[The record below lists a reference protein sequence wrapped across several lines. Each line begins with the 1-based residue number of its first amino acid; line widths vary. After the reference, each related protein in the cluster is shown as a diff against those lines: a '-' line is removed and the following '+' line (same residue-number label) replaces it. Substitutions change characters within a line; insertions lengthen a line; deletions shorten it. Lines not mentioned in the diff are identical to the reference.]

1 MTMSYSEPN
10 APDPAFTPDTG
21 RAPKWRNRWLAGTVA
36 LAALGGFAGLVW
48 YAYNLGIRAGSESV
62 APLIKAEE
70 GPAKIRPEE
79 PGGMEVP
86 YQDKLV
92 YDRLAPDQAEPLVE
106 RLLPPPE
113 APLPPPQ
120 TAEPPPP
127 VAAPLDSAGVQV
139 PEPPPPSPLIV
150 LIETEVP
157 KSAVPPPLTAGIETA
172 APEAVPPPL
181 TAGIETAAPEAVPT
195 PPVPEV
201 AATQEAAPAKEA
213 ESVTDLTAAPVK
225 SYRVQVA
232 AVRSSEAAY
241 GGWQRLQAQH
251 KDLLGKL
258 KLTVQRV
265 DLGPEKGVFY
275 RVQAG
280 PLADR
285 AAARDLC
292 TKLSLRRVGCLIVR
306 P

>member
-1 MTMSYSEPN
+1 MTMFNSEPKT
-10 APDPAFTPDTG
+10 PDPAFTPDTG
-21 RAPKWRNRWLAGTVA
+21 RAPKWRNRWLAGAVA
-36 LAALGGFAGLVW
+36 FAALGGFAGIVW

-70 GPAKIRPEE
+70 GPAKVRPEE

-92 YDRLAPDQAEPLVE
+92 YDRLAPDQAEPPVE

-113 APLPPPQ
+113 APLPPPK

-127 VAAPLDSAGVQV
+127 VAAPTDSAGAQV
-139 PEPPPPSPLIV
+139 PEPPPPSPLIA

-157 KSAVPPPLTAGIETA
+157 KSDVPPPLTAGIETA
-172 APEAVPPPL
+172 V
-181 TAGIETAAPEAVPT
+181 PEAVPT
-195 PPVPEV
+195 PPAPEV

-213 ESVTDLTAAPVK
+213 DSVTDLTAAPVK
-225 SYRVQVA
+225 SYRVQIA
-232 AVRSSEAAY
+232 AMRSSEAAY

-280 PLADR
+280 PLADK

-292 TKLSLRRVGCLIVR
+292 TKLSLRRVGCLIIR

>member
-1 MTMSYSEPN
+1 MTMSYDEPK

-21 RAPKWRNRWLAGTVA
+21 RAPKWRNRWLAGAVA
-36 LAALGGFAGLVW
+36 LAALGGFAGIVW
-48 YAYNLGIRAGSESV
+48 YAYDLGIRAGSESV

-92 YDRLAPDQAEPLVE
+92 YDRLAPDQAEPPAE

-120 TAEPPPP
+120 AAEPPPP

-139 PEPPPPSPLIV
+139 PEPPPPSPLIA

-172 APEAVPPPL
+172 APEAVP
-181 TAGIETAAPEAVPT
+181 T
-195 PPVPEV
+195 PPAPEV
-201 AATQEAAPAKEA
+201 AASQEAAPAKEA
-213 ESVTDLTAAPVK
+213 ESVTDLTAAPAE

-232 AVRSSEAAY
+232 AMRSSEAAY

-280 PLADR
+280 PLADK

>member
-1 MTMSYSEPN
+1 MTMSYDEPK
-10 APDPAFTPDTG
+10 APDPALTPDTG
-21 RAPKWRNRWLAGTVA
+21 RAPKWRNRWLAGAVA
-36 LAALGGFAGLVW
+36 LAALGGFAGIVW
-48 YAYNLGIRAGSESV
+48 YAYDLGIRAGSESV

-92 YDRLAPDQAEPLVE
+92 YDRLAPDQAEPPAE

-120 TAEPPPP
+120 AAEPPPP

-139 PEPPPPSPLIV
+139 PEPPPPSPLIA

-172 APEAVPPPL
+172 APEAVP
-181 TAGIETAAPEAVPT
+181 TT
-195 PPVPEV
+195 PAPEV
-201 AATQEAAPAKEA
+201 AASQEAAPAKEA
-213 ESVTDLTAAPVK
+213 ESVTDLTAAPAE

-280 PLADR
+280 PLADK

-292 TKLSLRRVGCLIVR
+292 AKLSLRRVGCLIVR

>member
-1 MTMSYSEPN
+1 MTMSYDEPK

-21 RAPKWRNRWLAGTVA
+21 RAPKWRNRWLAGAVA
-36 LAALGGFAGLVW
+36 LAALGGFAGIVW
-48 YAYNLGIRAGSESV
+48 YAYDLGIRAGSESV

-92 YDRLAPDQAEPLVE
+92 YDRLAPDQAEPPAE

-120 TAEPPPP
+120 AAEPPPP

-139 PEPPPPSPLIV
+139 PEPPPPSPLIA

-172 APEAVPPPL
+172 APEAVP
-181 TAGIETAAPEAVPT
+181 T
-195 PPVPEV
+195 PPAPEV
-201 AATQEAAPAKEA
+201 AASQEAAPAKEA
-213 ESVTDLTAAPVK
+213 ESVTDLTAAPAE

-280 PLADR
+280 PLADK

>member
-1 MTMSYSEPN
+1 MTMSYDEPK

-21 RAPKWRNRWLAGTVA
+21 RAPKWRNRWLAGAVA
-36 LAALGGFAGLVW
+36 LAALGGFAGIVW
-48 YAYNLGIRAGSESV
+48 YAYDLGIRAGSESV

-92 YDRLAPDQAEPLVE
+92 YDRLAPDQAEPPAE

-120 TAEPPPP
+120 AAEPPPP

-139 PEPPPPSPLIV
+139 PEPPPPSPLIA

-172 APEAVPPPL
+172 APEAVP
-181 TAGIETAAPEAVPT
+181 TT
-195 PPVPEV
+195 PAPEV
-201 AATQEAAPAKEA
+201 AASQEAAPAKEA
-213 ESVTDLTAAPVK
+213 ESVTDLTAAPAE

-280 PLADR
+280 PLADK

>member
-1 MTMSYSEPN
+1 MTMSYDEPK

-36 LAALGGFAGLVW
+36 LAALGGFGGIVW
-48 YAYNLGIRAGSESV
+48 YAYDLGIRAGSESM

-92 YDRLAPDQAEPLVE
+92 YDRLAPDQAEPPVE

-139 PEPPPPSPLIV
+139 PEPPPPSPLIA

-172 APEAVPPPL
+172 VPEAVPMPP
-181 TAGIETAAPEAVPT
+181 A
-195 PPVPEV
+195 PEV
-201 AATQEAAPAKEA
+201 AATQKAAPAKEA
-213 ESVTDLTAAPVK
+213 ESVTDLTAAPAK
-225 SYRVQVA
+225 SYRIQVA

-280 PLADR
+280 PLADK

-292 TKLSLRRVGCLIVR
+292 TKLSLRQVGCLIVR

>member
-1 MTMSYSEPN
+1 MTMSYDEPK
-10 APDPAFTPDTG
+10 APDPAFTPDTE
-21 RAPKWRNRWLAGTVA
+21 RVPKWRNRWLAGAVA
-36 LAALGGFAGLVW
+36 LAALGGFAGIVW
-48 YAYNLGIRAGSESV
+48 YAYDLGIRAGSESV

-92 YDRLAPDQAEPLVE
+92 YDRLAPDQAEPPAE

-120 TAEPPPP
+120 AAEPPPP

-139 PEPPPPSPLIV
+139 PEPPPPSPLIA

-172 APEAVPPPL
+172 APEAVP
-181 TAGIETAAPEAVPT
+181 T
-195 PPVPEV
+195 PPAPEV
-201 AATQEAAPAKEA
+201 AASQEAAPAKEA
-213 ESVTDLTAAPVK
+213 ESVTDLTAAPAE

-232 AVRSSEAAY
+232 AMRSSEAAY

-280 PLADR
+280 PLADK

>member
-1 MTMSYSEPN
+1 MTMSYDEPK

-21 RAPKWRNRWLAGTVA
+21 RVPKWRNRWLAGAVA
-36 LAALGGFAGLVW
+36 LAALGGFAGIVW
-48 YAYNLGIRAGSESV
+48 YAYDLGIRAGSESV

-92 YDRLAPDQAEPLVE
+92 YDRLAPDQAEPPAE

-120 TAEPPPP
+120 AAEPPPP

-139 PEPPPPSPLIV
+139 PEPPPPSPLIA

-157 KSAVPPPLTAGIETA
+157 KSD
-172 APEAVPPPL
+172 VPPPL

-195 PPVPEV
+195 PPAPEV
-201 AATQEAAPAKEA
+201 AASQEAAPAKEA
-213 ESVTDLTAAPVK
+213 ESATDLTAAPAE

-232 AVRSSEAAY
+232 AMRSSEAAY

>member
-1 MTMSYSEPN
+1 MTMSYDEPK

-36 LAALGGFAGLVW
+36 LAALGGFAGIVW

-92 YDRLAPDQAEPLVE
+92 YDRLAPDQAEPSVE

-120 TAEPPPP
+120 TAELPPP

-139 PEPPPPSPLIV
+139 PEPPPPSPLIA

-172 APEAVPPPL
+172 APEAVPP
-181 TAGIETAAPEAVPT
+181 

-251 KDLLGKL
+251 EDLLGKL

>member
-1 MTMSYSEPN
+1 MTMSYDEPK

-21 RAPKWRNRWLAGTVA
+21 RAPKWRNRWLAGAVA
-36 LAALGGFAGLVW
+36 LAALGGFAGIVW
-48 YAYNLGIRAGSESV
+48 YAYDLGIRAGSESV

-92 YDRLAPDQAEPLVE
+92 YDRLAPDQAEPPAE

-120 TAEPPPP
+120 AAEPPP

-139 PEPPPPSPLIV
+139 PEPPPPSPLIA

-172 APEAVPPPL
+172 APEAVPTPP
-181 TAGIETAAPEAVPT
+181 APEI
-195 PPVPEV
+195 
-201 AATQEAAPAKEA
+201 AASQEAAPAKEA
-213 ESVTDLTAAPVK
+213 ESVTDLTAAPAEN
-225 SYRVQVA
+225 YRVQVA
-232 AVRSSEAAY
+232 AMRSSEAAY

-280 PLADR
+280 PLADK

>member
-1 MTMSYSEPN
+1 MTMSYDEPK

-21 RAPKWRNRWLAGTVA
+21 RAPKWRNRWLAGAVA
-36 LAALGGFAGLVW
+36 LAALGGFAGIVW
-48 YAYNLGIRAGSESV
+48 YAYDLGIRAGSESV

-92 YDRLAPDQAEPLVE
+92 YDRLAPDQAEPPAE

-120 TAEPPPP
+120 AAEPPP

-139 PEPPPPSPLIV
+139 PEPPPPSPLIA

-172 APEAVPPPL
+172 APEAVP
-181 TAGIETAAPEAVPT
+181 T
-195 PPVPEV
+195 PPAPEV
-201 AATQEAAPAKEA
+201 AASQEAAPAKEA
-213 ESVTDLTAAPVK
+213 ESVTDLTAAPAE

-232 AVRSSEAAY
+232 AMRSSEAAY

-280 PLADR
+280 PLADK

>member
-1 MTMSYSEPN
+1 MTMSYREPN

-21 RAPKWRNRWLAGTVA
+21 RAPKWRNRWLAGAVA
-36 LAALGGFAGLVW
+36 LAALGGFGGIVW
-48 YAYNLGIRAGSESV
+48 YAYDLGIRAGSESV

-92 YDRLAPDQAEPLVE
+92 YDRLAPDQAEPPAE

-120 TAEPPPP
+120 AAEPPPP

-139 PEPPPPSPLIV
+139 PEPPPPSPLIA

-157 KSAVPPPLTAGIETA
+157 KSD
-172 APEAVPPPL
+172 VPPPL

-195 PPVPEV
+195 PPAPEV
-201 AATQEAAPAKEA
+201 AASQEAAPAKEA
-213 ESVTDLTAAPVK
+213 ESVTDLTAAPAE

-280 PLADR
+280 PLADK

>member
-1 MTMSYSEPN
+1 MTMSYDEPK

-21 RAPKWRNRWLAGTVA
+21 RAPKWRNRWLAGAVA
-36 LAALGGFAGLVW
+36 LAALGGFAGIVW
-48 YAYNLGIRAGSESV
+48 YAYDLGIRAGSESV
-62 APLIKAEE
+62 APRIKAEE

-92 YDRLAPDQAEPLVE
+92 YDRLAPDQAEPPAE

-120 TAEPPPP
+120 AAEPPP

-139 PEPPPPSPLIV
+139 PEPPPPSPLIA

-172 APEAVPPPL
+172 APEAVP
-181 TAGIETAAPEAVPT
+181 T
-195 PPVPEV
+195 PPAPEV
-201 AATQEAAPAKEA
+201 AASQEAAPAKEA
-213 ESVTDLTAAPVK
+213 ESVTDLTAAPAE

-232 AVRSSEAAY
+232 AMRSSEAAY

-280 PLADR
+280 PLADK

>member
-1 MTMSYSEPN
+1 MTMSYDEPK

-21 RAPKWRNRWLAGTVA
+21 RAPKWRNRWLAGAVA
-36 LAALGGFAGLVW
+36 LAALGGFAGIVW
-48 YAYNLGIRAGSESV
+48 YAYDLGIRAGSESV

-92 YDRLAPDQAEPLVE
+92 YDRLAPDQAEPPAE

-120 TAEPPPP
+120 AAEPPPP

-139 PEPPPPSPLIV
+139 PEPPPPSPLIA

-172 APEAVPPPL
+172 APEAVP
-181 TAGIETAAPEAVPT
+181 T
-195 PPVPEV
+195 PPAPEV
-201 AATQEAAPAKEA
+201 AASQEAAPAKEA
-213 ESVTDLTAAPVK
+213 ESVTDLTAAPAE

-232 AVRSSEAAY
+232 AMRSSEAAY

>member
-1 MTMSYSEPN
+1 MTMSYDEPK
-10 APDPAFTPDTG
+10 APDSTFTPDSAFTPDTG
-21 RAPKWRNRWLAGTVA
+21 GAPKWRNRWLAGAVA
-36 LAALGGFAGLVW
+36 LAALGGFGGIVW
-48 YAYNLGIRAGSESV
+48 YAYDLGIRAGSESV

-92 YDRLAPDQAEPLVE
+92 YDRLAPDQAEPPVE

-139 PEPPPPSPLIV
+139 PEPPPSSPLIT

-157 KSAVPPPLTAGIETA
+157 KNAVPPPLTAGIETA
-172 APEAVPPPL
+172 APEAVL
-181 TAGIETAAPEAVPT
+181 T

-201 AATQEAAPAKEA
+201 AATQEAAPAK
-213 ESVTDLTAAPVK
+213 
-225 SYRVQVA
+225 SYRIQIA
-232 AVRSSEAAY
+232 AMRSSEAAH

>member
-1 MTMSYSEPN
+1 MTMSYDEPK

-21 RAPKWRNRWLAGTVA
+21 RAPKWRNRWLAGAVA
-36 LAALGGFAGLVW
+36 LAALGGFAGIVW
-48 YAYNLGIRAGSESV
+48 YAYDLGIRAGSESV

-92 YDRLAPDQAEPLVE
+92 YDRLAPDQAEPPAE

-120 TAEPPPP
+120 AAEPPPPEAPLPPPQAAEPPPP

-139 PEPPPPSPLIV
+139 PEPPPPSPLIA

-157 KSAVPPPLTAGIETA
+157 KSDVPPPLTAGIETA
-172 APEAVPPPL
+172 APEAVQ
-181 TAGIETAAPEAVPT
+181 T
-195 PPVPEV
+195 PPAPEV
-201 AATQEAAPAKEA
+201 AASQEAAPAKEA
-213 ESVTDLTAAPVK
+213 ESVTDLTAAPAE

-232 AVRSSEAAY
+232 AMRSSEAAY

>member
-1 MTMSYSEPN
+1 MTMSYDEPN

-36 LAALGGFAGLVW
+36 LAALGGFAGIVW

-86 YQDKLV
+86 FQDKLV
-92 YDRLAPDQAEPLVE
+92 YDRLAPDQAEPPVE

-139 PEPPPPSPLIV
+139 PEPPPPSPLIA

-157 KSAVPPPLTAGIETA
+157 RS
-172 APEAVPPPL
+172 AVPPPL

-275 RVQAG
+275 RIQAG

-285 AAARDLC
+285 AAARNLC